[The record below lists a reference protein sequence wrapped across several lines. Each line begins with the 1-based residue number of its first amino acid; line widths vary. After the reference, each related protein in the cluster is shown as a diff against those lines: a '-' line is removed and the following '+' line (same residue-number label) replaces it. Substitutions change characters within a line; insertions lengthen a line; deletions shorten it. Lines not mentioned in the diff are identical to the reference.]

1 MNSVPSPFTNRGVIT
16 SPEDFFGRK
25 IEINEILTRLRT
37 MQSTAVVGERRIGKS
52 SLLYHLYQ
60 TGVRRLDNDARFRFL
75 YLDLQD
81 AHYHTARGFLHTVLA
96 PIGAS
101 VDGVK
106 PEHPLNRNL
115 VAFSEAIEAWER
127 AGQRIVLLLD
137 ELESAFKHPQEFTDD
152 FFDHLRSQLSLR
164 KLACVSTSQRPLQDL
179 CLEGKLTSPFY
190 NVFTVT
196 ELKELTEDESMELIA
211 AYHERLSFTETE
223 LTFVFSYLDPHPL
236 KLQILCDWV
245 IRNRERRLSDRDLIA
260 GIGKDYAVFFPGRLK
275 KLLKAKRVL
284 SLDNIKKLLETAKG
298 ARDAFWP
305 SAKN

>member
-1 MNSVPSPFTNRGVIT
+1 MHSIPSPFTNRGVIT

-25 IEINEILTRLRT
+25 IEINEILIRLRT

-60 TGVRRLDNDARFRFL
+60 TGARRLDQDARFL

-81 AHYHTARGFLHTVLA
+81 ARYHTAYGFLHTVLA
-96 PIGAS
+96 GIGAS
-101 VDGVK
+101 VDDVK
-106 PEHPLNRNL
+106 PQHALNRNL
-115 VAFSEAIEAWER
+115 VAFSEAIEVWER

-137 ELESAFKHPQEFTDD
+137 ELEMAFKHPQEFSGD
-152 FFDHLRSQLSLR
+152 FFAYLRSQLSLR
-164 KLACVSTSQRPLQDL
+164 KLACVSTSQLPLQDL

-211 AYHERLSFTETE
+211 AYHERLGFTEAE
-223 LTFVFSYLDPHPL
+223 LMFIFSYLDPL

-245 IRNRERRLSDRDLIA
+245 IRNRERRLSDRDLIE
-260 GIGKDYAVFFPGRLK
+260 GISKDYVGFFPGRWK

-284 SLDNIKKLLETAKG
+284 SLDIIEKLLETAIK
-298 ARDAFWP
+298 ARDAFGP
-305 SAKN
+305 SGKN